1 MEVLYLAIIFAVI
14 VVIVWMKK
22 PLYLAMV
29 AGIVASILLFRINPL
44 EALTVLAKQTASWET
59 IDLLLSF
66 YVIIFLQLMLEKK
79 GRLAN
84 AKDAFNRLFRN
95 RRINTM
101 IPPAIMG
108 LLPSAAVMTVCAD
121 MVDQTCGDYLDA
133 KSKTFVSCY
142 YRHIPEMFLPTF
154 PVILLAMSL
163 SGQNV
168 GTFILTMIPLVILAC
183 LVVNFTY
190 LRKIPKAMP
199 PG

>member
-84 AKDAFNRLFRN
+84 AKDAFNR
-95 RRINTM
+95 
-101 IPPAIMG
+101 
-108 LLPSAAVMTVCAD
+108 
-121 MVDQTCGDYLDA
+121 
-133 KSKTFVSCY
+133 
-142 YRHIPEMFLPTF
+142 
-154 PVILLAMSL
+154 
-163 SGQNV
+163 
-168 GTFILTMIPLVILAC
+168 
-183 LVVNFTY
+183 
-190 LRKIPKAMP
+190 
-199 PG
+199 